1 MNKITNTFEALSKP
15 LADATER
22 VPPVHKSQFLAIFG
36 GPRSVVAVFGR
47 GFASASINKVFGAAL
62 LSLGLPA
69 LLSFSADPVATPPAR
84 QVLWYE
90 QAAGGWESEALPI
103 GNGRM
108 GAMLFGAADKETVQL
123 NEDSLWLGDEKDTG
137 MYQNLGE
144 FEVALPRAKPA
155 TNYRRELD
163 ISRAVHTVTYTSD
176 GVTFRRE
183 AFASFPDQVMVF
195 RFIAD
200 KPGSHSGTLTFKDGH
215 DVKPVIE
222 PDRLTTAGKLANG
235 LQFESQIRVIN
246 DGGTMTVTPTGIA
259 FENVN
264 SLTLMVGA
272 GTDYLNQRAKGWRT
286 GEAPH
291 RLVTE
296 QLDKAAKRPYAALLA
311 AHIKDYQALFN
322 RVALDNGKT
331 DAAIAALPIPKRLDA
346 YKLANAKDP
355 ELENLLFQYGR
366 YLLMGSSRG
375 ALPANLQGL
384 WNNSNNPPWR
394 SDYHSNINI
403 QMNYW
408 LSETANLPECAEP
421 LLNYIFSLREVR
433 TEQTSA
439 EFKSKRG
446 WTVQTENGIFGGS
459 SWEWNTPGSAWYCQH
474 LWEHYAFGGD
484 KAYLKTVAYPVMK
497 EVCEFWEDRLKA
509 LPDGTLVAPMGFSPE
524 QGPREDGVSFD
535 QELVWDLFN
544 NFIEASQALGVDP
557 EYHQKV
563 MVLRDKLLVP
573 KIGKWGQL
581 QEWMVDRDDP
591 NNQHRHV
598 SHLFALHPGRQISP
612 TQTPALAAAAKISL
626 NARGD
631 AGTGWSKA
639 WKICFWARLLEGDH
653 SYKMYSELLKNNI
666 MLNLFDT
673 HPPFQMDGNFGAT
686 AGVCEMLL
694 QSQAGEVYLLPALPE
709 AWLTGSVKGLRARGG
724 FEVDMAWADN
734 KLTSVTVRSL
744 VGNVCKVRYGEKTVE
759 LKMKPGTMVRLGG
772 DLSRK

>member
-1 MNKITNTFEALSKP
+1 MKQQMKTNDTYLLS
-15 LADATER
+15 
-22 VPPVHKSQFLAIFG
+22 V
-36 GPRSVVAVFGR
+36 
-47 GFASASINKVFGAAL
+47 NKVFGAAL

-69 LLSFSADPVATPPAR
+69 LLSLSADPVVTSPAR
-84 QVLWYE
+84 QMLWYDSP
-90 QAAGGWESEALPI
+90 AGGWESEALPI
-103 GNGRM
+103 GNGRL
-108 GAMLFGAADKETVQL
+108 GAMLFGATEKETVQI

-144 FEVALPRAKPA
+144 FEVALPRAKPV

-163 ISRAVHTVTYTSD
+163 ISRAMHTVTYTSD
-176 GVTFRRE
+176 GVAFRRE

-195 RFIAD
+195 RYTAD
-200 KPGSHSGTLTFKDGH
+200 KPGSHSGSLSFKDGH
-215 DVKPVIE
+215 DAQPVIGS
-222 PDRLTTAGKLANG
+222 DRLTTAGKLVNG
-235 LQFESQIRVIN
+235 LQYESQIRVIN
-246 DGGTMTVTPTGIA
+246 EGGTLTATPTGIA
-259 FENVN
+259 FENVT
-264 SLTLMVGA
+264 SLTLFVGA

-291 RLVTE
+291 RTVTG
-296 QLDKAAKRPYAALLA
+296 QIDKAAKRPYAALLA
-311 AHIKDYQALFN
+311 AHVKDYQALFS
-322 RVALDNGKT
+322 RVCLDNGKT
-331 DAAIAALPIPKRLDA
+331 DAALAVLPIPKRLAA
-346 YKLANAKDP
+346 YKQANAQDP

-366 YLLMGSSRG
+366 YLLLGSSRG

-394 SDYHSNINI
+394 SDYHSNINV

-408 LSETANLPECAEP
+408 PAEPANLPECAEP
-421 LLNYIFSLREVR
+421 LLDYIFSLREVR

-474 LWEHYAFGGD
+474 LWEHYAFGND
-484 KAYLKTVAYPVMK
+484 KAYLKAVAYPVMK

-535 QELVWDLFN
+535 QELIWDLFT
-544 NFIEASQALGVDP
+544 NFIEASQALNVDP
-557 EYHQKV
+557 EYRQKV
-563 MVLRDKLLVP
+563 IAMRDKLLVP

-591 NNQHRHV
+591 KNDHRHV

-612 TQTPALAAAAKISL
+612 TKTPALAAAAKISL

-631 AGTGWSKA
+631 SGTGWSKA
-639 WKICFWARLLEGDH
+639 WKISFWARLLEGDH
-653 SYKMYSELLKNNI
+653 AHKIFSELLKNNI
-666 MLNLFDT
+666 LPNMFDT
-673 HPPFQMDGNFGAT
+673 CPPFQIDGNFGAT

-694 QSQAGEVYLLPALPE
+694 QSQAGEVHLLPALPG
-709 AWLTGSVKGLRARGG
+709 AWPAGSVRGLRARGG
-724 FEVDMAWADN
+724 FEVDMAWADG
-734 KLTSVTVRSL
+734 KLTSATVRSL
-744 VGNVCKVRYGEKTVE
+744 TGKNCQVRYGEKTVD
-759 LKMKPGTMVRLGG
+759 LKMKPGTVIRLGG